1 VCIYTQVSL
10 SMSSSTISLHFKLY
24 IYIYYSKY
32 VWGGSALC
40 IRLVLRNN
48 ATQVDKVVFLTKSQQ
63 EEDSNHFKDEVTHVE
78 LELVSKMSLKD
89 YLSENCKP
97 MWGCRLEFVTNR
109 SKEGSQFCRG
119 FGGIGGLL
127 RWKVEFPQ
135 QPQSNT
141 SPTEEEVA
149 QHTSPFSTVAC
160 GEGFVEG
167 CAAEEDKDKEFW

>member
-1 VCIYTQVSL
+1 V
-10 SMSSSTISLHFKLY
+10 
-24 IYIYYSKY
+24 
-32 VWGGSALC
+32 GASALY

-48 ATQVDKVVFLTKSQQ
+48 STEVDKVVFLTKSQQ
-63 EEDSNHFKDEVTHVE
+63 EEDSNYFKDEVTHVE
-78 LELVSKMSLKD
+78 LELLSKMCLKD

-97 MWGCRLEFVTNR
+97 VWGCTLEFVTNR

-141 SPTEEEVA
+141 SSPTMEGA
-149 QHTSPFSTVAC
+149 LHNTSPFSTVAC

-167 CAAEEDKDKEFW
+167 CAAEEDKEFW